1 MNGELP
7 QAPRIEPFRIK
18 QRDRQSIE
26 LKFRYMLDRERRGK
40 RQTYDV
46 SVYFFLP
53 YSFNINS
60 GSYDRNSFYD
70 DLKLYLRFNTP
81 ALQIGELLDKTSRAS
96 PLRRIESMIRIAR
109 REGRPIDSDECI
121 YEGKLLGCIYKSV
134 LRDRF
139 ANIATETDPKTV
151 RGTLSSLG
159 EIREVARRFH
169 RATSTVRRRL
179 KDVEPQVTQHMLMID
194 EHLSLLIEKYA
205 ATLYETLR
213 RSHPLAPHISRLI
226 AKEIRYREKAG
237 YPTVVRGK
245 APKEKLEERIYREKM
260 LKRYVSEVLFF
271 DVRRRNTAKGM
282 EQILYA
288 AAAGIAMVFATSI
301 AFLGQSTFGSLTT
314 ALFLLLVVSYML
326 KDRLKDFFRDL
337 LRKSVSRRIFDRK
350 ATLYDARRHSKLA
363 VVRERTYFLDKSRVD
378 PAVIDLRNQ
387 GTFEQALA
395 RTTGESLF
403 AYHKRIQLQTKTM
416 RGIHRRIGGV
426 ADISIIDLGGF
437 LRHLA
442 AQGGLVPVPSDRGV
456 MELYP
461 VKRIYHL
468 NLIVQ
473 MRSEVGTVL
482 RRYRLIVNASGI
494 ERVEPVDLRQALQA
508 PG

>member
-7 QAPRIEPFRIK
+7 QAPRMEPFRIK

-26 LKFRYMLDRERRGK
+26 LKFRYMLDRERRRK

-46 SVYFFLP
+46 NVYFFLP

-60 GSYDRNSFYD
+60 ASYDRNSFYD

-96 PLRRIESMIRIAR
+96 PLRRIERMIRTAR
-109 REGRPIDSDECI
+109 REDRRIDPDEFI
-121 YEGKLLGCIYKSV
+121 YEGKLLGCIYKSI

-139 ANIATETDPKTV
+139 ANFATQTDPDTIS
-151 RGTLSSLG
+151 RTLASIG

-169 RATSTVRRRL
+169 RATSILVRRL
-179 KDVEPQVTQHMLMID
+179 KNVEPHVRQHMLMID

-213 RSHPLAPHISRLI
+213 RSHPLVPHVSRLI
-226 AKEIRYREKAG
+226 SKEVRYREKAG

-288 AAAGIAMVFATSI
+288 AAAGIAMMFATSI

-350 ATLYDARRHSKLA
+350 AMLYDARRHSKLA
-363 VVRERTYFLDKSRVD
+363 VVRERTYFLENSQVD
-378 PAVIDLRNQ
+378 PGVIDLRNQ

-395 RTTGESLF
+395 RTTAESLF
-403 AYHKRIQLQTKTM
+403 VYHKRIQLQTKTM

-426 ADISIIDLGGF
+426 ADISILDLGGF

-442 AQGGLVPVPSDRGV
+442 AQGGLVPVESDRGV
-456 MELYP
+456 VELHP

-468 NLIVQ
+468 NLIVH
-473 MRSEVGTVL
+473 MRSDVGADI
-482 RRYRLIVNASGI
+482 RRYRLIVDASGI
-494 ERVEPVDLRQALQA
+494 ERIEAVSVGQPVQT